1 MTGRLILNC
10 TAVHVV
16 VIGRWDARFPR
27 SIQVS
32 AFCIIDMKLHR
43 FAFYHIPWQ
52 SRLCMYMIY
61 VSPHSCISFSSKVS
75 TSYDIRTYF
84 FLSILVLIFFIY
96 FFFLSFFL
104 SFTRISFHLQT
115 LSDRDDLLL
124 RFFYDYIG
132 YLQNIVGICLLQ
144 LSNWNDWPN
153 KRE

>member
-96 FFFLSFFL
+96 FFFFLFFIVYTHFISFTNIERSWRFASSFFL
-104 SFTRISFHLQT
+104 RLHRIFTEHCR
-115 LSDRDDLLL
+115 
-124 RFFYDYIG
+124 
-132 YLQNIVGICLLQ
+132 YLFVTALELER
-144 LSNWNDWPN
+144 LT
-153 KRE
+153 E